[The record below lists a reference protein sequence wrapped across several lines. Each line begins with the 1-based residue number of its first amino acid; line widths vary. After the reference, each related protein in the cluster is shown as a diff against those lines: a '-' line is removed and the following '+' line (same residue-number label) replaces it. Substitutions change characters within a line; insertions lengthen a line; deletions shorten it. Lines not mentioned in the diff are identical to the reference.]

1 VQVRARLA
9 TRGFTLIEVMITVA
23 IMGILASLAVYGVGK
38 YIRSSKSGE
47 ATTMI
52 AAIKAAQEAYKAETF
67 LYLDVSGVNN
77 IDDMSTFYPTN
88 DPDDQVRGWGEVT
101 TKVGQRWRAL
111 GVNPGGPVRFTYG
124 CAAGTAANAVA
135 GPGTSEPVENW
146 PATSSAPW
154 YVVRAVGDLDDDDT
168 RSVFVSASFTGQIL
182 IDKEGE

>member
-23 IMGILASLAVYGVGK
+23 IIGILASLAVYGVGK

-52 AAIKAAQEAYKAETF
+52 GAIKAAQEAYKAETF

-77 IDDMSTFYPTN
+77 INDLSTFYPTN
-88 DPDDQVRGWGEVT
+88 DPDDQLRGWGDVST
-101 TKVGQRWRAL
+101 NVGRAWRSL

-124 CAAGTAANAVA
+124 CAAGTAAHAVS
-135 GPGTSEPVENW
+135 GPGTSETVENW

-154 YVVRAVGDLDDDDT
+154 YVVRAVGDLDDDGT
-168 RSVFVSASFTGQIL
+168 ESVFVSASFTGQI
-182 IDKEGE
+182 IIEREGE